1 MITPASTL
9 ESEPVDPREARAAQ
23 RRAAAERLRVIGMA
37 LSEAMLA
44 RVSEA
49 MKAGEAVDTGAVAL
63 EYARLSR
70 SVRQTLALEAR
81 FDAAGA
87 DLAKALADER
97 TARRERAEQA
107 RADRIQFNFDCV
119 EAAVGE
125 AIAAETDRTGDEAR
139 AERLNERL
147 LEQLEDPR
155 EEDEIADQPISAL
168 IARVCENLGVAVDW
182 SLWEDEDW
190 AVAEWRAG
198 LVGSPYAASSHTPGR
213 RDEPERPEAS
223 GPEEPGLREPPELPN
238 APEILRA
245 AQTRP
250 GALQEAALARGPP
263 G

>member
-1 MITPASTL
+1 MLASSPTP
-9 ESEPVDPREARAAQ
+9 ESEPVDPREARAA
-23 RRAAAERLRVIGMA
+23 RRLAAAERLSVIGMA

-63 EYARLSR
+63 EYSRLSR

-87 DLAKALADER
+87 DLAKALEDER
-97 TARRERAEQA
+97 AARRERAEQA
-107 RADRIQFNFDCV
+107 RADRISFNFGCV

-125 AIAAETDRTGDEAR
+125 AIAAETGRTGDEAR
-139 AERLNERL
+139 AEELNERL

-155 EEDEIADQPISAL
+155 EEDEIADLPVSAL
-168 IARVCENLGVAVDW
+168 VARLCKSLGVAVDW
-182 SLWEDEDW
+182 SLWEDEEW
-190 AVAEWRAG
+190 AVAEWHAG
-198 LVGSPYAASSHTPGR
+198 LVGSPYAASGNTPGR
-213 RDEPERPEAS
+213 RDEPERPEAPGHEAS
-223 GPEEPGLREPPELPN
+223 GLGETPELPN
-238 APEILRA
+238 APEILSA

>member
-1 MITPASTL
+1 MDASATTP
-9 ESEPVDPREARAAQ
+9 ESEPVDPRQARAA
-23 RRAAAERLRVIGMA
+23 RRLDAVERLSVIGMA
-37 LSEAMLA
+37 LAEAMLA

-97 TARRERAEQA
+97 AARRERAEQA
-107 RADRIQFNFDCV
+107 RADRISFNMECV
-119 EAAVGE
+119 EAAVSE
-125 AIAAETDRTGDEAR
+125 AIAAEADRTGDEAR

-155 EEDEIADQPISAL
+155 EEDEIADRPVSAL
-168 IARVCENLGVAVDW
+168 IARVSKSLGVAVDW

-198 LVGSPYAASSHTPGR
+198 LAGSPYAASSPTPGR
-213 RDEPERPEAS
+213 GEEPERPEAP
-223 GPEEPGLREPPELPN
+223 GDEESELGEPPELPN
-238 APEILRA
+238 APEILCA
-245 AQTRP
+245 AQARP
-250 GALQEAALARGPP
+250 GALQAAALARGPP

>member
-1 MITPASTL
+1 MAD
-9 ESEPVDPREARAAQ
+9 V
-23 RRAAAERLRVIGMA
+23 ERLGVIGMA
-37 LSEAMLA
+37 LAEAMLA

-49 MKAGEAVDTGAVAL
+49 MKVGEAVDTGAVAL
-63 EYARLSR
+63 EYSRLSR

-97 TARRERAEQA
+97 AARRERAEQA
-107 RADRIQFNFDCV
+107 RADRIRFNFDCA
-119 EAAVGE
+119 EAAIGE
-125 AIAAETDRTGDEAR
+125 AIAAETGRTGDEAR

-155 EEDEIADQPISAL
+155 EEDEIADLPISAL
-168 IARVCENLGVAVDW
+168 VARLCKSLGVAVDW
-182 SLWEDEDW
+182 SLWEDEEW
-190 AVAEWRAG
+190 AVAEWREG
-198 LVGSPYAASSHTPGR
+198 LIGSPYAASRHTPGR

-223 GPEEPGLREPPELPN
+223 GREAPGSGEKPELPN

-245 AQTRP
+245 AQVRP
-250 GALQEAALARGPP
+250 DALQEAARVRGPP